1 MFKGFLDIFGSD
13 LLSLFDG
20 LFLKGLTMGYRWGHV
35 WVIIDQLDM
44 GFIPHGRNGDVTGL
58 CIYIIIYIWCL
69 PWTEETNV
77 GY

>member
-44 GFIPHGRNGDVTGL
+44 
-58 CIYIIIYIWCL
+58 IWDL
-69 PWTEETNV
+69 YPMGEMAM
-77 GY
+77 